1 MCCYAKSV
9 NGAYCDIVRYTAIP
23 DAYILLNSQ
32 FYANVSQS
40 RLSFLP
46 SFVICNSGLSQISLL
61 PLRSAS
67 RYRYSLDDGC
77 S

>member
-9 NGAYCDIVRYTAIP
+9 NGADYDIVRYTAVP

-32 FYANVSQS
+32 FYANIS
-40 RLSFLP
+40 RLAFLL